1 MATITLV
8 IWLMM
13 GQRFEETQ
21 MHWLQPIQCTVF
33 RDELLRERSP
43 VRAECVPAPKA
54 PPDRIIDRF
63 PPCADGVCGGPLPG
77 RRRV

>member
-1 MATITLV
+1 METFTLT

-21 MHWLQPIQCTVF
+21 MHWLQPVQCTVF

-43 VRAECVPAPKA
+43 VRAECVPEPEERS
-54 PPDRIIDRF
+54 RIITN
-63 PPCADGVCGGPLPG
+63 PPVCANSGAGWDLPG